1 MDSTLPSSQAHVVK
15 CSHCGSTHVRL
26 SRRSSGQGS
35 HVTYRCQSCK
45 RHFRVYKVAGFKRTY
60 VVGAIVW
67 LCLVAMGIGVLLVQD
82 SDEVDYQPKIN
93 AQDSDALARV
103 KLLADR
109 GDPQA
114 QYDLGWTHWQRD
126 EFQPAL
132 RWIKA
137 AADKGQVEAEYLMSM
152 AHMQGRGTVQNYKTS
167 LDWLAKAANHGH
179 IEAQYRL
186 GIFYR
191 DGLGTE
197 VNKEFAYQWL
207 NVAAARGHA
216 DATLLR
222 DKLGAVM
229 RADELIRAQEG
240 SSQTMVR
247 LTRASERT
255 E

>member
-1 MDSTLPSSQAHVVK
+1 MNSTLPSNQSHGVK
-15 CSHCGSTHVRL
+15 CSHCGSNHVRL
-26 SRRSSGQGS
+26 SRRSSGEGS

-45 RHFRVYKVAGFKRTY
+45 RHFRVYKVARFKRAY
-60 VVGAIVW
+60 VAGAIVW
-67 LCLVAMGIGVLLVQD
+67 LCLVAIGVGLLLVQD
-82 SDEVDYQPKIN
+82 TDEIDYQPKIDTRDN
-93 AQDSDALARV
+93 DALARL
-103 KLLADR
+103 KLLAAQ
-109 GDPQA
+109 GNSQA
-114 QYDLGWTHWQRD
+114 QYDLGWILWQRD

-137 AADKGQVEAEYLMSM
+137 AANQGQVEAEYLMGM
-152 AHMQGRGTVQNYKTS
+152 AHMQGRGTVQNYRAS
-167 LDWLAKAANHGH
+167 FDWLAKAANHGH

-191 DGLGTE
+191 DGLGTQ

-207 NVAAARGHA
+207 NVAAARGHS

-229 RADELIRAQEG
+229 RADELTRAQEG
-240 SSQTMVR
+240 SSQTMSD
-247 LTRASERT
+247 LTRTPKQT